1 MDSAQLAPTPLSSF
15 RLLTF
20 VRLSIFDRKGKISKG
35 EGKKKILLDPAVFR
49 DVSFLS
55 RPALSKDQGLK
66 SKLIGEGL
74 PWQSSG

>member
-35 EGKKKILLDPAVFR
+35 EEKKR
-49 DVSFLS
+49 YC
-55 RPALSKDQGLK
+55 
-66 SKLIGEGL
+66 
-74 PWQSSG
+74 